1 MNLGYVL
8 AGVGVMML
16 VTYLPR
22 MLPLTLFRK
31 RIQNRFLQSFLAY
44 VPFAVLAAMTFPAI
58 FYSTGGI
65 FSAVAG
71 LGTAALLAWR
81 GKGLLTVALGA
92 SGAVFAVEL
101 LLLLL

>member
-1 MNLGYVL
+1 MNLPYLL
-8 AGVGVMML
+8 AGIGVMML

-58 FYSTGGI
+58 LYSSGGLL
-65 FSAVAG
+65 SAVVG
-71 LGTAALLAWR
+71 LLTATALAWY

-101 LLLLL
+101 FLLLV